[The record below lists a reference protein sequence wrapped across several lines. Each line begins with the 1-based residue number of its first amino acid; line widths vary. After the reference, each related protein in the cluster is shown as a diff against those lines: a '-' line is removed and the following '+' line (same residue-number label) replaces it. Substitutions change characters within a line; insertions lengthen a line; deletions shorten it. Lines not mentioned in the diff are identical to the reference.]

1 MNETPKKKLPGR
13 GRPEKQPSCNNFC
26 RLYSVNSKH
35 ITESTIKIV
44 FLRRIS
50 SKNQREQAGRN
61 VVLSTCLRNSVFPAS
76 NRVCSKYSTKICNAV
91 QLMRFLRSGFAA
103 SRSSASIQ
111 YSPTAAEE
119 RFKRMS
125 SSPHSAN
132 PRK

>member
-1 MNETPKKKLPGR
+1 MSETPKKKLPGR

-26 RLYSVNSKH
+26 RVYSVNSKH

-50 SKNQREQAGRN
+50 SKNQRERAWRN
-61 VVLSTCLRNSVFPAS
+61 VVLSTCLRNSAFPA
-76 NRVCSKYSTKICNAV
+76 RKVCLSQTECVPNVFKVWICRITFECLDSMLA
-91 QLMRFLRSGFAA
+91 
-103 SRSSASIQ
+103 
-111 YSPTAAEE
+111 TATEE
-119 RFKRMS
+119 RFKGMS